1 MAGAALVQE
10 HLHQLQGV
18 SKKRY
23 FLGFLSYFSS
33 GGRVLLKN
41 NLFDRP
47 IDLKIFSNI
56 LYGSKKI
63 VKNFQSKK
71 QPATWSK
78 YVLKNTKKS
87 KKSKISRKEHKGE
100 LQFIINC

>member
-1 MAGAALVQE
+1 M
-10 HLHQLQGV
+10 
-18 SKKRY
+18 
-23 FLGFLSYFSS
+23 
-33 GGRVLLKN
+33 LLKN
-41 NLFDRP
+41 NLSDRP

-87 KKSKISRKEHKGE
+87 KKSKILRKNIKVSFS
-100 LQFIINC
+100 L